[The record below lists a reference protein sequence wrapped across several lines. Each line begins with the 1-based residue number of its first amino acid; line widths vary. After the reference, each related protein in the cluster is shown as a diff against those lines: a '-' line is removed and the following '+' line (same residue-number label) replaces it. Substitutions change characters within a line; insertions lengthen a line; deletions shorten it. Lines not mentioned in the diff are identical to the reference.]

1 MLDRLIDTSKTVTKP
16 ASWKDAVT
24 DLEVDKIISTL
35 TTSGEDVPMR
45 WRCNRAL
52 SHSGSR

>member
-1 MLDRLIDTSKTVTKP
+1 MEAAMLDRLIDTSKTVTKP

-35 TTSGEDVPMR
+35 TKMCIRDRGYTG
-45 WRCNRAL
+45 
-52 SHSGSR
+52 